1 MTGPTGATT
10 GPTPAPTPSAT
21 TDRASGAVS
30 GQTAGTT
37 TSATGPASGATRS
50 SNTVLDRVL
59 GPNPPPFA
67 LLYRREADDERV
79 DVLVGDVEVV
89 GTLAELPVPTTPDP
103 GAGHD
108 LVVLV
113 PYRQVAERGFAHH
126 DDGRPLVALR
136 VREQD
141 SIGVEELLERLP
153 NQPIALRNRRFEPDD
168 EVYARQVADVVEHEI
183 GRGEGANFVI
193 RRSFAADL
201 DDATPAAALAFYRR
215 LLAGEEGTY
224 WTFIVHTGTSTLV
237 GASPERHVS
246 LHDGVASMSPISGTY
261 RYPPTGPDLSGLMG
275 FLADEKETDELY
287 MVVDE
292 ELKMMCRV
300 CDGECRVDGPR
311 LREMARLAHTEYLI
325 TGRCTRD
332 VREVLRETMFAP
344 TVTGSPIEN
353 ACRVIARHESGGR
366 GYYSGVVALIGRDGA
381 GQREL
386 DSAIV
391 IRTAEITRGELRI
404 GVGATLVRDSDP
416 RSEVAETAA
425 KASALLSAIGADG
438 RLGAHPEVVDALE
451 RRNTPLAGFW
461 LDAARDVGTPVEELV
476 GRRVLL
482 VDAEDT
488 FTAMLD
494 SQLRSLGLRV
504 RLVRYD
510 EPVRPDDH
518 DLVVLGPGP
527 GDPRADHD
535 PRVAAL
541 RRLVRGLLDGGRPL
555 LAVCLSHQVLARE
568 LGLVVRRRPTPNQGV
583 RRTIDLFGRVVDVGF
598 YNSFAAYSPHD
609 VHEGGGVRVEVCRD
623 VTGEVHA
630 LRGPG
635 FRSVQFHAESVISRD
650 GLDVLRGLVLDL
662 LARDS
667 VVVR

>member
-1 MTGPTGATT
+1 MTA
-10 GPTPAPTPSAT
+10 AA
-21 TDRASGAVS
+21 AVL
-30 GQTAGTT
+30 A
-37 TSATGPASGATRS
+37 
-50 SNTVLDRVL
+50 RVL

-89 GTLAELPVPTTPDP
+89 DTLAELPVPRTPAP

-108 LVVLV
+108 LLVLV
-113 PYRQVAERGFAHH
+113 PFRQVAERGFAHH
-126 DDGRPLVALR
+126 DDGCPLVALR
-136 VREQD
+136 VREQAV
-141 SIGVEELLERLP
+141 IGVEELLESLP
-153 NQPIALRNRRFEPDD
+153 NQPIDLRNRRFEPDD
-168 EVYARQVADVVEHEI
+168 DVYARQVADVVEHEI

-193 RRSFAADL
+193 RRSFVADL
-201 DDATPAAALAFYRR
+201 DDPTPAAALAFFRR

-246 LHDGVASMSPISGTY
+246 LNAGVASMSPISGTY
-261 RYPPTGPDLSGLMG
+261 RYPPTGPELSGLIG

-332 VREVLRETMFAP
+332 VRDVLRETMFAP

-353 ACRVIARHESGGR
+353 ACRVIARHETGGR
-366 GYYSGVVALIGRDGA
+366 GYYSGVVALIGRDGDGGRA
-381 GQREL
+381 L
-386 DSAIV
+386 DSAIL
-391 IRTAEITRGELRI
+391 IRTAEISGGGLRI
-404 GVGATLVRDSDP
+404 GVGATLVRHSDP
-416 RSEVAETAA
+416 LSEVAETAA
-425 KASALLSAIGADG
+425 KASALLAAIGADG

-461 LDAARDVGTPVEELV
+461 LDEGANDRPVEELL

-488 FTAMLD
+488 FTAMLE
-494 SQLRSLGLRV
+494 SQLRSLGLLV
-504 RLVRYD
+504 HLVRYD
-510 EPVRPDDH
+510 EPVRPHDY

-527 GDPRADHD
+527 GDPNADDD

-541 RRLVRGLLDGGRPL
+541 RRLVRRLLDEGRPL
-555 LAVCLSHQVLARE
+555 LAVCLSHQVLSRE
-568 LGLVVRRRPTPNQGV
+568 LGLAVRRRATPNQGV
-583 RRTIDLFGRVVDVGF
+583 RRTVDLFGERVDVGF
-598 YNSFAAYSPHD
+598 YNSFAAHSPHD
-609 VHEGGGVRVEVCRD
+609 VHEAPGGVRVEVSRD
-623 VTGEVHA
+623 AGGEVHA

-650 GLDVLRGLVLDL
+650 GLDVLRGLVRDL
-662 LARDS
+662 LARRS